1 MKINYLGNDIEITI
15 FENDS
20 DNIISKKLEFIK
32 KLEDN
37 NVKPNLVN
45 KYTKLWYY
53 MKYKH
58 CKYPINTYLLIKK
71 YDNNI

>member
-1 MKINYLGNDIEITI
+1 MKINYLGTVIDITI
-15 FENDS
+15 FESDS
-20 DNIISKKLEFIK
+20 DNIINKKLEFIK
-32 KLEDN
+32 KLEEN
-37 NVKPNLVN
+37 NINPNLVN

-58 CKYPINTYLLIKK
+58 CKYPSNTYNLIKK